1 MTVTVIT
8 IDGPSGSG
16 KGTLARR
23 LADRLGYQLLDS
35 GALYRLTALA
45 ASKHGV
51 DLSDAEAVAAVA
63 RSLDVCF
70 TRDGDVF
77 LEGEPVGP
85 ELRTEQTGEMAS
97 NVAAHP
103 SVRDALLQ
111 RQRDF
116 AIAPGLVADGRDMG
130 TVVFPEAP
138 VKIFLD
144 ASAEVRAKRRYN
156 QLIEK
161 GLSVN
166 LQDLIEEI
174 RARDDRDRNRSVAP
188 LKPAEDALLLDSS
201 EMSIDEVEARALAF
215 IHDRL
220 DA

>member
-51 DLSDAEAVAAVA
+51 DLSDAAAVAAVA
-63 RSLDVCF
+63 RSLDVRF
-70 TRDGDVF
+70 IRDGDVF

-85 ELRTEQTGEMAS
+85 ELRTEQIGEMAS
-97 NVAAHP
+97 IVAAHP
-103 SVRDALLQ
+103 PVRDALLQ

-161 GLSVN
+161 GLSAN
-166 LQDLIEEI
+166 LDELIEEI
-174 RARDDRDRNRSVAP
+174 RARDERDRNRSVAP

>member
-23 LADRLGYQLLDS
+23 LADRLSYQLLDS

-97 NVAAHP
+97 IVAAYP
-103 SVRDALLQ
+103 PVRDALLQ

-116 AIAPGLVADGRDMG
+116 VVDPGLVADGRDMG

-144 ASAEVRAKRRYN
+144 ASAEVRAKRRYK

-161 GLSVN
+161 GLSAN
-166 LQDLIEEI
+166 LNLSLIHI
-174 RARDDRDRNRSVAP
+174 
-188 LKPAEDALLLDSS
+188 
-201 EMSIDEVEARALAF
+201 
-215 IHDRL
+215 
-220 DA
+220 

>member
-23 LADRLGYQLLDS
+23 LADRLSYQLLDS

-85 ELRTEQTGEMAS
+85 ELRSRFG
-97 NVAAHP
+97 
-103 SVRDALLQ
+103 
-111 RQRDF
+111 
-116 AIAPGLVADGRDMG
+116 G
-130 TVVFPEAP
+130 
-138 VKIFLD
+138 
-144 ASAEVRAKRRYN
+144 
-156 QLIEK
+156 
-161 GLSVN
+161 
-166 LQDLIEEI
+166 
-174 RARDDRDRNRSVAP
+174 
-188 LKPAEDALLLDSS
+188 
-201 EMSIDEVEARALAF
+201 
-215 IHDRL
+215 
-220 DA
+220 